1 MKIIF
6 VRHGDPNYELDTLT
20 PVGVEQ
26 AQALAEYLKDMPMDG
41 IYSSPMG
48 RAYLTATTCYP
59 AEKVVVHDWMKEFY
73 GNPVLED
80 GTVMEVS
87 WDFMPSYTAKHPELY
102 DNNAYLDTLAIK
114 SAGVVDKYHHAIRQF
129 DKLVAQ
135 YGYEYKDGYYKVND
149 SNTKTIIIFCHLGLM
164 SVLMSRLMNASYV
177 LLAQH
182 MCASPSSITVFAT
195 EEREQGIAQFRCLG
209 YGTTPHLA
217 RKNLPNSF
225 SARFCE
231 IYLSDDRH

>member
-59 AEKVVVHDWMKEFY
+59 ADKVVVHDWMKEFY

-114 SAGVVDKYHHAIRQF
+114 SAGVVDKYHHA
-129 DKLVAQ
+129 
-135 YGYEYKDGYYKVND
+135 
-149 SNTKTIIIFCHLGLM
+149 KTIIIFCHLGLM